1 MNYIKLD
8 RKEIY
13 QWINSDPYGKEMISL
28 AERIETFSYEL
39 KKVRDRFLK
48 IPEVNFDLLSSKS
61 INDLVNITRMK
72 FPECLKL
79 PSDMVLRYLDNLNS
93 EIELLLVFDWA
104 YIAPERVNNT
114 YYISTF
120 DGEDYFLNCDG
131 IEFEIPMDGNG
142 YSIEIEFYTLENPN
156 NKFLGSFD
164 IIYNP
169 IDNTKGIDGCIVDI
183 DLIEIVDKI
192 RNIAEIY
199 EKYLI
204 ELDEKINIL
213 DNLYPP
219 FVKRKSTLKEMR
231 FS

>member
-1 MNYIKLD
+1 M
-8 RKEIY
+8 
-13 QWINSDPYGKEMISL
+13 INI
-28 AERIETFSYEL
+28 ARI
-39 KKVRDRFLK
+39 
-48 IPEVNFDLLSSKS
+48 
-61 INDLVNITRMK
+61 K

-79 PSDMVLRYLDNLNS
+79 SSDMVLRYLDNLNS

-104 YIAPERVNNT
+104 YIAPEKVNNT
-114 YYISTF
+114 FFISTF

-131 IEFEIPMDGNG
+131 IEFEIPIDENG

-156 NKFLGSFD
+156 NKLLGSFD

-183 DLIEIVDKI
+183 DLIEIVNKI
-192 RNIAEIY
+192 RYIANIY

-204 ELDEKINIL
+204 ELDEKTTIL
-213 DNLYPP
+213 DDLNSS
-219 FVKRKSTLKEMR
+219 FAKRESTLKKTR